1 MIWERQGW
9 NADLQPPQN
18 SIFPISFGTSF
29 SLNLCPFLGP
39 SLCELTKDTSC
50 MPPVVYCNDNWP
62 LDLCKH
68 VKQKNEMLLFC
79 KYYKQKLQ
87 WDDVR
92 VKTLISG
99 ILFWSCYSHLSC
111 HWPLPSFQ
119 IIVVNIYW
127 PFTIKWGYNL
137 KPGEKEFW
145 MLSQPQPD
153 NLFHHLQSHCC

>member
-1 MIWERQGW
+1 MQ
-9 NADLQPPQN
+9 
-18 SIFPISFGTSF
+18 TSSPHRILF
-29 SLNLCPFLGP
+29 FLSLLEHLSLWTSAP
-39 SLCELTKDTSC
+39 SLDLPCVSLPRTPLVCLLLCTD
-50 MPPVVYCNDNWP
+50 DNWP

-68 VKQKNEMLLFC
+68 VKKNEILLFC

-87 WDDVR
+87 QDDVR

-99 ILFWSCYSHLSC
+99 ILFWSCYSHLSWQ
-111 HWPLPSFQ
+111 WPLPSFQ
-119 IIVVNIYW
+119 MIIVNIYW

-153 NLFHHLQSHCC
+153 NLFHHFQSHCC